1 MTKGAF
7 SPEVVISELRSSK
20 RYVLTEKEGTVD
32 DEGCVRSRLSMA
44 FRSSDAQNAA
54 F

>member
-1 MTKGAF
+1 MTNGAF
-7 SPEVVISELRSSK
+7 SPEDVISELRGSK
-20 RYVLTEKEGTVD
+20 RYVLTEKEGTLD

-44 FRSSDAQNAA
+44 FRSSDAQNVT